1 MFIFFLL
8 GKAIKKQTKR
18 IEDQRNKKVEVLK
31 ILKPATKINISWHHI
46 SQEQRNNKI
55 KKEINRIKT
64 V

>member
-31 ILKPATKINISWHHI
+31 ILKPATKINIS
-46 SQEQRNNKI
+46 
-55 KKEINRIKT
+55 
-64 V
+64 